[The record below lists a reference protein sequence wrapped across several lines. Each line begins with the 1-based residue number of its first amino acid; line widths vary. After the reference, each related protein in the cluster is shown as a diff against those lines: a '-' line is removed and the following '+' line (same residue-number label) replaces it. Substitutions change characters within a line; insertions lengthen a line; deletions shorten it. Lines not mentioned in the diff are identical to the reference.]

1 MIIKKI
7 NDRQT
12 RSIEFLT
19 EFDFKIAY
27 QSKKKNDKT
36 NSFTKRFKDRFVD
49 ELNDQNK
56 HMHQTI
62 LSTEKI
68 DSRIVRKL
76 NDTKENSD
84 LNSKLFLFD
93 KIKTTNQENATCIA
107 IRNAIQSR
115 KKFFDEML
123 LKKFEVIE
131 NTLFFKKKL

>member
-1 MIIKKI
+1 V
-7 NDRQT
+7 NESDDR
-12 RSIEFLT
+12 
-19 EFDFKIAY
+19 
-27 QSKKKNDKT
+27 
-36 NSFTKRFKDRFVD
+36 
-49 ELNDQNK
+49 NK

-76 NDTKENSD
+76 NDTEEDTD
-84 LNSKLFLFD
+84 LNAKLSLFD
-93 KIKTTNQENATCIA
+93 RIKTANQENITCTV
-107 IRNAIQSR
+107 IRDAIQNR